1 MSVAA
6 LTPSMAV
13 ANGNGGGGGVG
24 ADLHSVPDRLHN
36 VDLGRYE
43 QARQLAENVPPP

>member
-6 LTPSMAV
+6 LSPSMAV
-13 ANGNGGGGGVG
+13 ANGGGGGGVVG
-24 ADLHSVPDRLHN
+24 ADLQSVPDRLHN

-43 QARQLAENVPPP
+43 QARQLPEEQ